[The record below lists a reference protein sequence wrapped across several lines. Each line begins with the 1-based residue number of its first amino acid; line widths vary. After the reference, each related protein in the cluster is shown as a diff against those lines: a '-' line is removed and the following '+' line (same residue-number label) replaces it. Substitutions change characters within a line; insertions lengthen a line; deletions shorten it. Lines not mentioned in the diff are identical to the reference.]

1 MECAGMHATGKKAC
15 KWQKCMQEA
24 GMHAGGGMHASG
36 RNAGCQECMQ
46 EEGKLA
52 SDMHV
57 VGIGGRNA
65 RMQLAGMAFG
75 MREADMEIVGM
86 IVSQA
91 PKMSKEQNL
100 KKGK

>member
-1 MECAGMHATGKKAC
+1 MECAGMHATGEKAC

-36 RNAGCQECMQ
+36 INAGGRIKSTCMCQECMQ
-46 EEGKLA
+46 EVGKLA

-91 PKMSKEQNL
+91 PKM
-100 KKGK
+100 